1 MILKKKNLFKIFF
14 LVLVISYLIFN
25 TGIFADDYSQSRLW
39 FGRTFQEYINLSL
52 DNLGGKM
59 LSRIPEYLI
68 FNSIF
73 FFVNINNYILFDV
86 SKIILITI
94 SIYFLYLFGR
104 ELFSGDKTKG
114 LLFSLIF
121 VFYPS
126 HESILYY
133 YTLIPYSLF
142 LPAIFFYACLLII
155 QNRYFYLSR
164 ILFFVCSFFSYS
176 SPPYIFS
183 SIFFF
188 ILKKKYKE
196 AFFAFICLFL
206 YLIYYLYLTKID
218 PSESRLSNL
227 DISIPQFF
235 KQFTLQLISSIDANL
250 GLSFFYKIFI
260 SFKEIS
266 YLSIIFLIL
275 IFLLL
280 RGIKFNKKKIDKNA
294 LIFFLL
300 IYFSSLGMYALT
312 FQYPQSSFNFANRVT
327 IYFAPFISYLLTLY
341 SNGLREK
348 IIIFLIIAI
357 PTFCLS
363 DHAKRWNNQKKLI
376 QKNIKIQINNYEN
389 IQNHQIFINHYM
401 YSKLGNI
408 NHLEYLI
415 SPWILESIFNHKKV
429 YSIHSRTVLK
439 NDIFIDEK
447 FNFKVKID
455 KKIFYYD
462 LIENKIRR
470 ISDIDLKRLIEK
482 TEIEIRHPLQIFFK
496 KYQDKFIFYFPKYKY
511 LFIK

>member
-1 MILKKKNLFKIFF
+1 
-14 LVLVISYLIFN
+14 
-25 TGIFADDYSQSRLW
+25 
-39 FGRTFQEYINLSL
+39 
-52 DNLGGKM
+52 
-59 LSRIPEYLI
+59 
-68 FNSIF
+68 
-73 FFVNINNYILFDV
+73 
-86 SKIILITI
+86 
-94 SIYFLYLFGR
+94 
-104 ELFSGDKTKG
+104 
-114 LLFSLIF
+114 
-121 VFYPS
+121 
-126 HESILYY
+126 
-133 YTLIPYSLF
+133 
-142 LPAIFFYACLLII
+142 
-155 QNRYFYLSR
+155 
-164 ILFFVCSFFSYS
+164 
-176 SPPYIFS
+176 
-183 SIFFF
+183 
-188 ILKKKYKE
+188 
-196 AFFAFICLFL
+196 
-206 YLIYYLYLTKID
+206 
-218 PSESRLSNL
+218 
-227 DISIPQFF
+227 
-235 KQFTLQLISSIDANL
+235 
-250 GLSFFYKIFI
+250 
-260 SFKEIS
+260 
-266 YLSIIFLIL
+266 
-275 IFLLL
+275 
-280 RGIKFNKKKIDKNA
+280 
-294 LIFFLL
+294 
-300 IYFSSLGMYALT
+300 MYALT